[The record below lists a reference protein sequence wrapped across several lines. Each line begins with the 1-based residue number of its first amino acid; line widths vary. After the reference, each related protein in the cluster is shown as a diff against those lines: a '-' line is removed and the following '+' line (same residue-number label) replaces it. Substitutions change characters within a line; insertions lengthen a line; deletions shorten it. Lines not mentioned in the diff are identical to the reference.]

1 MKHSVKYYKKFDKKF
16 PIGNQKF
23 QKILLFYLFE
33 CPTPNK
39 SHRGKSFSDLGWNG
53 TSQFSYLKKEL
64 LNSATESLKNNYHPC
79 KKEELEKAFISVESV
94 SPVDEYCVF
103 LKSDEKSVM
112 QSLFSAIRN
121 SFAHGS
127 FAVQRYKDNSGK
139 NIQIFFFS
147 NFDGYLKAELVLQE
161 ETLLRWIDI
170 VNSGHPSKTK

>member
-1 MKHSVKYYKKFDKKF
+1 
-16 PIGNQKF
+16 
-23 QKILLFYLFE
+23 
-33 CPTPNK
+33 
-39 SHRGKSFSDLGWNG
+39 
-53 TSQFSYLKKEL
+53 
-64 LNSATESLKNNYHPC
+64 
-79 KKEELEKAFISVESV
+79 
-94 SPVDEYCVF
+94 
-103 LKSDEKSVM
+103 M

-170 VNSGHPSKTK
+170 VNSGHP